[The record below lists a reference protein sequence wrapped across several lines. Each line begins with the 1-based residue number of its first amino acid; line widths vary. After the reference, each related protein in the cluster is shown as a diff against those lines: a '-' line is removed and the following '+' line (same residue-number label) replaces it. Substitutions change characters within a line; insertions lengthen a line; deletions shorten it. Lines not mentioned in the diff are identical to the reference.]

1 MTLPNSLRALRS
13 KPIQVTRQL
22 LVFSLKQE
30 QFALPLTVVHKVI
43 EVDRLYAQQAGAEMA
58 IALDHDQNISV
69 LNLQQRIFVDAVKS
83 AKHSEPGTQTDNS
96 INTQIDTQI
105 DIQNCTQSAIKNL
118 AVERQLSTFSTPQYL
133 ILVYSLQGDVVGL
146 PIDGAPL
153 LQRFA
158 ESAFK
163 PLSALYQ
170 QEGGIRCISGLI
182 LPTADSPPIFLLNL
196 AQVLQPPSALLGAG
210 QQSTNTV

>member
-1 MTLPNSLRALRS
+1 MTLPNSLRALRF

-22 LVFSLKQE
+22 LVFPLNQE

-43 EVDRLYAQQAGAEMA
+43 EVDRLYAQQTGAETA
-58 IALDHDQNISV
+58 IALDQDQNISV
-69 LNLQQRIFVDAVKS
+69 LNIRQRIFTDA
-83 AKHSEPGTQTDNS
+83 AKPAKRLDLGTQVDES
-96 INTQIDTQI
+96 INTQIDTQEV
-105 DIQNCTQSAIKNL
+105 IKNN
-118 AVERQLSTFSTPQYL
+118 APDHRFSPCSTPQYL
-133 ILVYSLQGDVVGL
+133 ILVYSLHGDVIGL
-146 PIDGAPL
+146 PIDGAPA

-170 QEGGIRCISGLI
+170 QEGGIRCVSGLI

-210 QQSTNTV
+210 

>member
-13 KPIQVTRQL
+13 KPIQITRQL

-43 EVDRLYAQQAGAEMA
+43 EVDRLYAQQTGAETA

-69 LNLQQRIFVDAVKS
+69 LNIQQRIFADVLKPVKRSEFGMPIDA
-83 AKHSEPGTQTDNS
+83 S
-96 INTQIDTQI
+96 ISTQIDTQE
-105 DIQNCTQSAIKNL
+105 IKEND
-118 AVERQLSTFSTPQYL
+118 ATEQEIGTFSTPQYL

-146 PIDGAPL
+146 PIDGAPA

-182 LPTADSPPIFLLNL
+182 LPTAGSPPIFLLNL
-196 AQVLQPPSALLGAG
+196 AQVLQPPSVLLGAG
-210 QQSTNTV
+210 QQTANTV